1 MNDRR
6 TPRCIPFRDRA
17 RHTLSA
23 AAMALAVA
31 GSATQSASAV
41 VATTAATTAAA
52 TAATTAATTAAGIVR
67 LLPSVRIAPGCAFT
81 LADIA
86 DLDGPE
92 AESLADIVLG
102 RGETGAFELSA
113 ERIRQQLVV
122 AGGNPAKIEFIGT
135 RTVVRPLRA
144 AGEVPA
150 ATAGANTATAHTTPG
165 NTTPGN
171 TKPGN
176 TKPGNTSPANTGAAA
191 GDIPATPVAQQA
203 DGMRVIDPA
212 GHAGTSTPLA
222 IICEIVRNAY
232 GEDACDLRLHIAEA
246 TLAQIAPAPGVR
258 YEVAKKSSLRGPRL
272 ELEVVARAAGREP
285 QRTRVRIDVRFER
298 EVLVSRGETRRGGR
312 ADGDAA
318 TVERR
323 MLTPD
328 EARTAAD
335 PHAVATDATFA
346 RAVPRGGVVERDDLT
361 RPEQVK
367 RRDIVKV
374 RREVGVIAIEIEAIA
389 LEDGAVGDVIAFEH
403 HGRRRA
409 RDAKAFTAEIT
420 GPGEAVIR

>member
-1 MNDRR
+1 VNDRR
-6 TPRCIPFRDRA
+6 TPRCTPFRNRA
-17 RHTLSA
+17 LHTLCA
-23 AAMALAVA
+23 AAMTLAVA
-31 GSATQSASAV
+31 GSATRSASAV
-41 VATTAATTAAA
+41 VAAPVAAPVAARDAAPTVVAA
-52 TAATTAATTAAGIVR
+52 TAPATATGIVR
-67 LLPSVRIAPGCAFT
+67 LLPSVRIAPGSAFT

-92 AESLADIVLG
+92 AESLAGIVLG

-144 AGEVPA
+144 AGEVSAVQTAASPA
-150 ATAGANTATAHTTPG
+150 AP
-165 NTTPGN
+165 
-171 TKPGN
+171 
-176 TKPGNTSPANTGAAA
+176 
-191 GDIPATPVAQQA
+191 IAQLA
-203 DGMRVIDPA
+203 DGVRVIDPA

-335 PHAVATDATFA
+335 PHAVAADATFA

>member
-6 TPRCIPFRDRA
+6 TPRCTPFRDRA
-17 RHTLSA
+17 LHTLSA

-41 VATTAATTAAA
+41 VATPVAARDAAPSVAATTAAA
-52 TAATTAATTAAGIVR
+52 TATGIVR

-150 ATAGANTATAHTTPG
+150 AAAGANTTPA
-165 NTTPGN
+165 NTT
-171 TKPGN
+171 
-176 TKPGNTSPANTGAAA
+176 PANTGAAA

-246 TLAQIAPAPGVR
+246 TLAQIAPVPGVR

-298 EVLVSRGETRRGGR
+298 EVLVSRGEARRGGR

-335 PHAVATDATFA
+335 PHAVAADATFA

>member
-6 TPRCIPFRDRA
+6 TPRCTPFRDRA
-17 RHTLSA
+17 LHTLSA

-41 VATTAATTAAA
+41 VATTAAA
-52 TAATTAATTAAGIVR
+52 TAATTAAGIVR

-150 ATAGANTATAHTTPG
+150 AAAGANTTPA
-165 NTTPGN
+165 NTT
-171 TKPGN
+171 
-176 TKPGNTSPANTGAAA
+176 PANTGDAA

-246 TLAQIAPAPGVR
+246 TLAQIAPVPGVR

-298 EVLVSRGETRRGGR
+298 EVLVSRGEARRGGR

-335 PHAVATDATFA
+335 PHAVAADATFA

>member
-6 TPRCIPFRDRA
+6 TPRCTPFRDRA
-17 RHTLSA
+17 LHTLSA

-41 VATTAATTAAA
+41 VATTAAA
-52 TAATTAATTAAGIVR
+52 TAATTAAGIVR

-150 ATAGANTATAHTTPG
+150 ATAGANTTPA
-165 NTTPGN
+165 NTT
-171 TKPGN
+171 
-176 TKPGNTSPANTGAAA
+176 PANTGAAA

-246 TLAQIAPAPGVR
+246 TLAQIAPVPGVR

-298 EVLVSRGETRRGGR
+298 EVLVSRGEARRGGR

-335 PHAVATDATFA
+335 PHAVAADATFA

>member
-6 TPRCIPFRDRA
+6 TPRCTPFRDRA
-17 RHTLSA
+17 LHTLSA

-41 VATTAATTAAA
+41 VATTAAA
-52 TAATTAATTAAGIVR
+52 TAATTAAGIVR

-150 ATAGANTATAHTTPG
+150 ATADA
-165 NTTPGN
+165 NTTPAN
-171 TKPGN
+171 T
-176 TKPGNTSPANTGAAA
+176 TPANTGAAA

-246 TLAQIAPAPGVR
+246 TLAQIAPVPGVR

-298 EVLVSRGETRRGGR
+298 EVLVSRGEARRGGR

-335 PHAVATDATFA
+335 PHAVAADATFA

>member
-6 TPRCIPFRDRA
+6 TPRCTPFRDRA
-17 RHTLSA
+17 LHTLSA

-41 VATTAATTAAA
+41 VATTAAA
-52 TAATTAATTAAGIVR
+52 TAATTAAGIVR

-165 NTTPGN
+165 NTTP
-171 TKPGN
+171 
-176 TKPGNTSPANTGAAA
+176 ANTGAAA

-246 TLAQIAPAPGVR
+246 TLAQIAPVPGVR

-298 EVLVSRGETRRGGR
+298 EVLVSRGEARRGGR

-335 PHAVATDATFA
+335 PHAVAADATFA
-346 RAVPRGGVVERDDLT
+346 RALLPEFILFWTDSGEVHTSWNSKFLQHIKYQWARRGSAPQPGESAHGHRQGSGGTGSTRARSLVEDLT
-361 RPEQVK
+361 DRSWA
-367 RRDIVKV
+367 D
-374 RREVGVIAIEIEAIA
+374 
-389 LEDGAVGDVIAFEH
+389 
-403 HGRRRA
+403 
-409 RDAKAFTAEIT
+409 
-420 GPGEAVIR
+420 

>member
-1 MNDRR
+1 
-6 TPRCIPFRDRA
+6 
-17 RHTLSA
+17 
-23 AAMALAVA
+23 V
-31 GSATQSASAV
+31 
-41 VATTAATTAAA
+41 
-52 TAATTAATTAAGIVR
+52 
-67 LLPSVRIAPGCAFT
+67 
-81 LADIA
+81 
-86 DLDGPE
+86 
-92 AESLADIVLG
+92 
-102 RGETGAFELSA
+102 
-113 ERIRQQLVV
+113 
-122 AGGNPAKIEFIGT
+122 
-135 RTVVRPLRA
+135 
-144 AGEVPA
+144 
-150 ATAGANTATAHTTPG
+150 
-165 NTTPGN
+165 
-171 TKPGN
+171 
-176 TKPGNTSPANTGAAA
+176 
-191 GDIPATPVAQQA
+191 
-203 DGMRVIDPA
+203 RVIDPA

-335 PHAVATDATFA
+335 PHAGAADATFA

>member
-6 TPRCIPFRDRA
+6 TPRCTPFRDRA
-17 RHTLSA
+17 LHTLSA

-41 VATTAATTAAA
+41 VATTAAA
-52 TAATTAATTAAGIVR
+52 TAATTAAGIVR

-150 ATAGANTATAHTTPG
+150 AAAGANTTPA
-165 NTTPGN
+165 NTT
-171 TKPGN
+171 
-176 TKPGNTSPANTGAAA
+176 PANTGAAA

-246 TLAQIAPAPGVR
+246 TLAQIAPVPGVR

-298 EVLVSRGETRRGGR
+298 EVLVSRGEARRGGR

-335 PHAVATDATFA
+335 PHAVAADATFA

>member
-1 MNDRR
+1 VNDRR
-6 TPRCIPFRDRA
+6 TPRCTPFRNRA
-17 RHTLSA
+17 LHTLCA
-23 AAMALAVA
+23 AAMTLAVA
-31 GSATQSASAV
+31 GSATRSASAV
-41 VATTAATTAAA
+41 VAAPVAAPVAARDAAPTVVAA
-52 TAATTAATTAAGIVR
+52 TAPATATGIVR
-67 LLPSVRIAPGCAFT
+67 LLPSVRIAPGSAFT

-92 AESLADIVLG
+92 AESLAGIVLG

-150 ATAGANTATAHTTPG
+150 VQTAA
-165 NTTPGN
+165 
-171 TKPGN
+171 
-176 TKPGNTSPANTGAAA
+176 SPAAP
-191 GDIPATPVAQQA
+191 IAQLA
-203 DGMRVIDPA
+203 DGVRVIDPA

-335 PHAVATDATFA
+335 PHAVAADATFA

-389 LEDGAVGDVIAFEH
+389 LEDGAVGEVIAFEH